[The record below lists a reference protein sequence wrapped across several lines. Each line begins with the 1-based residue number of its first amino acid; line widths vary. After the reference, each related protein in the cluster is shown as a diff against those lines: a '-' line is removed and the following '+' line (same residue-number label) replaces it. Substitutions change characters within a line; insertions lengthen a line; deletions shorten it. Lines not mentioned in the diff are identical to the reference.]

1 MSDVMTAGQAGTGT
15 LMGAEAGE
23 APAAIARLLA
33 RNAPT
38 VKALAER
45 LRASPPPVIITIA
58 RGSSDH
64 AATYGKYILE
74 TKTGV
79 PVSSAAPSVA
89 SIFETPMKVQGALV
103 IAISQSGRSPD
114 LLATVEAYRA
124 GGAHIVALVNDE
136 ESPLATGADT
146 FLPLSAGPERAV
158 AATKSCLTALA
169 GLAQLALL
177 DKRRNLRNH

>member
-1 MSDVMTAGQAGTGT
+1 
-15 LMGAEAGE
+15 
-23 APAAIARLLA
+23 
-33 RNAPT
+33 
-38 VKALAER
+38 
-45 LRASPPPVIITIA
+45 
-58 RGSSDH
+58 
-64 AATYGKYILE
+64 
-74 TKTGV
+74 
-79 PVSSAAPSVA
+79 
-89 SIFETPMKVQGALV
+89 MKVQGALV

-169 GLAQLALL
+169 GLAQLAAAWPVT
-177 DKRRNLRNH
+177 KRWKPRWPICPLRWNRRWASTGRLRSKRSGTSARCSCWVAVTAMAWRRKPR